1 MQRPSLYMSTGETK
15 QRVIGGKKV
24 QQILIVKTDL
34 LLLPFKMAQSQ
45 SHHVI
50 VFWSAAGMV
59 KVWLGLGSIVQS

>member
-1 MQRPSLYMSTGETK
+1 MQRPSLYISTGETK

-50 VFWSAAGMV
+50 VF
-59 KVWLGLGSIVQS
+59 